1 MRNRHLCTKV
11 ENNPCKRPFGVK
23 ILLKNALLILLL
35 GFCYSAQAQ
44 EQGAAQRI
52 ITLGPDVTEIVYA
65 LGSSDKIV
73 ALDRSSKYPA
83 DTANKTNVGYRRSLS
98 AEGVLALHPDLI
110 IASEDIGPPEVVD
123 VLNQSGVPVLYI
135 PAINSREGLIT
146 KVSLI
151 AERLN
156 LQAQGEVLTKQII
169 ADFDAAMVHVRK
181 VSEGRGKK
189 VVFFHGLTKLSGAGS
204 DTAADAFIRHA
215 GGVNPLSV
223 YKGYKAVS
231 EEWLLEAEP
240 DVVLMLSDGAGGPKP
255 EDVFSVKALQTTP
268 AAKSKSL
275 IVLDGP
281 YMLGFGPRTA
291 EAVRILADA
300 LYGQ

>member
-1 MRNRHLCTKV
+1 MRKRHLCTKV
-11 ENNPCKRPFGVK
+11 KNNSDKQRFNFKK
-23 ILLKNALLILLL
+23 ILESALFLLFF
-35 GFCYSAQAQ
+35 GFSYNAQAQ
-44 EQGAAQRI
+44 ESAQRI
-52 ITLGPDVTEIVYA
+52 VTLGPDITEIVYA
-65 LGSSDKIV
+65 LGASDKIV

-83 DTANKTNVGYRRSLS
+83 DTATKTNVGYRRALS

-135 PAINSREGLIT
+135 PANNSREGLIT
-146 KVSLI
+146 KISLI
-151 AERLN
+151 AERLQ
-156 LQAQGEVLTKQII
+156 LQPKGEALTAQVV
-169 ADFDAAMVHVRK
+169 ADFDAAMVYVRN

-189 VVFFHGLTKLSGAGS
+189 VVFFHGLTKLSGAGR

-268 AAKSKSL
+268 AAKSKAL

-291 EAVRILADA
+291 QAVRILADA

>member
-1 MRNRHLCTKV
+1 
-11 ENNPCKRPFGVK
+11 
-23 ILLKNALLILLL
+23 
-35 GFCYSAQAQ
+35 
-44 EQGAAQRI
+44 
-52 ITLGPDVTEIVYA
+52 VTEIVYA

-268 AAKSKSL
+268 AAKNKSL

>member
-1 MRNRHLCTKV
+1 MRKRHLCTKV
-11 ENNPCKRPFGVK
+11 KNNSDKQRFNFKK
-23 ILLKNALLILLL
+23 ILESALFLLFF
-35 GFCYSAQAQ
+35 GFSYNAQAQ
-44 EQGAAQRI
+44 ESAQRI
-52 ITLGPDVTEIVYA
+52 VTLGPDITEIVYA
-65 LGSSDKIV
+65 LGASDKIV

-83 DTANKTNVGYRRSLS
+83 DTATKTNVGYRRALS

-135 PAINSREGLIT
+135 PANNSREGLIT
-146 KVSLI
+146 KISLI
-151 AERLN
+151 AERLQ
-156 LQAQGEVLTKQII
+156 LQLKGEALTAQVV
-169 ADFDAAMVHVRK
+169 ADFDAAMVYVRN

-189 VVFFHGLTKLSGAGS
+189 VVFFHGLTKLSGAGR

-268 AAKSKSL
+268 AAKSKAL

-291 EAVRILADA
+291 QAVRILADA